1 MQLEVNNLGFFA
13 NSIQMSG
20 SAFAEWSH
28 SELVDDASLELARS
42 AGCLSEDINT
52 LKPCLKNKTIQE
64 LLDASNKTVTVQ
76 ISI

>member
-1 MQLEVNNLGFFA
+1 
-13 NSIQMSG
+13 MSG